1 MANEGRFEADLGLN
15 LNLSLDNAGVAK
27 VTNTLKE
34 IAKGKDL
41 QRYWKDVET
50 ATDNATKAM
59 ERYSRNTSSSKLA
72 ERFLKEI
79 NALKAISGNENL
91 SKLFPK
97 IDLNIDELIESAKK
111 IAPTINS
118 EFSISN
124 FSSAFK
130 TFDLLKEQG
139 LDLTDVFRKLSEYAE
154 LVSANIDLK
163 RENSSYRE
171 LLGNKDI
178 QGVQNYQNALEKLR
192 MEAEEIFESFLR
204 VNRISRTDF
213 WGDEK
218 FREYFSSI
226 KEGTMTATE
235 AISTFKAEYSYLLEG
250 DSTKNGFGLDVLQE
264 FSTKLTNILREVEDV
279 STKINDILSN
289 GVITKSMQNLSMD
302 STLSDSQR
310 SLFSNLLKD
319 EETLKTITSL
329 FQNLIEESNKTR
341 NTTLFDE
348 EQFNRLLILFEKIES
363 SLSSMKAV
371 FVDVGDGEEFSP
383 LLKMINNVQESIE
396 KLSTSVKG
404 IGLNMNIDIG
414 SDKELETQFQDKVS
428 KALIAYQRLFD
439 HIKMSGVGGSVI
451 NDAFFN
457 FDLNHFDTTIGKVK
471 ALQQFIDKTR
481 DDAKA
486 LYGGQDVL
494 KQDTDA
500 KFWNQASAALAQ
512 IKIVE
517 KKIKVSTDTS
527 PLENLFGG
535 KTDLTEVTT
544 QLGLIVTKLEEI
556 SANALEFKNIFKEG
570 FNVTASIEEIEKLTS
585 RVKELEDEL
594 SKVKVS
600 STSPV
605 ETNISSEN
613 SIADSKKELSNI
625 IDISSKFNKSL
636 DTTDKKYEKIKNDIL
651 TVVDLYKKMLSV
663 NDDFD
668 KYNEAYSKTYDYV
681 KKIGLEQNVYWNKI
695 WQGVKTGVENDNY
708 DDLINGIYS
717 GSIRENNSI
726 TEFNKEVI
734 KLDKILQ
741 ALYGKSINYKE
752 VFLDIFNKLR
762 DGAYSYDKALNK
774 IQEDMN
780 NKPSDLFNDMLYNEG
795 LYPSQLKDN
804 KPSLTIVEGQNKI
817 QEELDETVAKINN
830 VGKAY
835 DIMAYRGIEA
845 EEAVAK
851 ASKNYNGATHWSSDE
866 KIARGYGDIVT
877 SGNISL
883 KNAFEVDGNGAYWD
897 KIQILGDG
905 LEENSKKAIEF
916 STSIDKVYSE
926 LSTLLTLNSD
936 FNKFNPG
943 FALYSSIGEEISKLS
958 EEQKSQDDSESKITS
973 EKIQRLA
980 KIRDLYADLV
990 AEYDKF
996 SIDTSHPYGLKTTD
1010 ELTKYAQ
1017 ANGYDGAIY
1026 KNIIDAKHSPIISGN
1041 EYIETSNIIVS
1052 FYENQVE
1059 YLEKISRKG
1068 QEYIRENISNLN
1080 IDSPIEDV
1088 FQGDT
1093 EAFEMGKVAT
1103 AVDEAVQAKKDFAT
1117 ANEGVQDSVDGSKSK
1132 LELETELMERLAK
1145 SAREAADAKKEFVEA
1160 NKQIQDSVDDTGKS
1174 VKKDKYK
1181 NKSKI
1186 SEDEY
1191 TGKSDYYASIANQ
1204 KLKNSGTTILGETVS
1219 TELVDGLVKVTA
1231 KIKIVDGAWKTFSA
1245 KIDADGNMF
1254 EQRFRTITKGVD
1266 KLETELKNFGLETNP
1281 ALSYGETLKKAEEIR
1296 NSLKLDDSY
1305 TIKVDSNEL
1314 VTITQKLSDVKSSTT
1329 SVTQTFKSAQD
1340 AIEHFGKEA
1349 SSSAEKTTVALKGVK
1364 ASAES
1369 IGESVGES
1377 FNFESIDKSL
1387 DKYND
1392 KLRNF
1397 TVKPADGY
1405 RYPIYQKNIDDLT
1418 EKVSKLQTLRDNLS
1432 KKDINLISKE
1442 DIDEVNTLEKDI
1454 DELIFKMSK
1463 MSASEKGF
1471 DPLGADKAL
1480 EKINSELKKNSAMSK
1495 EAKRQIQGFYDDI
1508 RSGNPSKPI
1517 KDLLDDMYKLIQAER
1532 LAGRE
1537 GKSFMDIFKE
1547 KVVYGAAANLAGMIG
1562 IYDII
1567 NAGREGITVI
1577 RELDTALT
1585 EMRKVSDES
1594 LSSLERFQGI
1604 SFDLADDVGTTGKQI
1619 QDSTASWM
1627 RLGEAMSEAS
1637 ESAQVSNIL
1646 LNVSEFESID
1656 EATESLV
1663 AMSAAYKDLEKIE
1676 IVDVLN
1682 KIGNEYSISTDGIAT
1697 ALQDSA
1703 SALVTA
1709 NNDLNEAV
1717 ALITAGNAV
1726 TQDPN
1731 SVGAGM
1737 RTISLRLVG
1746 TEEAKAELEKLGEDV
1761 SDMVM
1766 TSSKVRETIMNA
1778 TKAASKDGK
1787 GFDILDANG
1796 NYKSTYEIMQGL
1808 ADLYDEIVAKDKE
1821 LGTNNL
1827 NLLLETI
1834 AGKNRA
1840 NIAASIL
1847 QNGDMLRSVY
1857 KDAQNSDGSAQE
1869 ELDKY
1874 LESIDGKMAK
1884 LENQAQEFWYK
1895 LIDSDTIKN
1904 GITLLTELL
1913 GLATD
1918 FVDTFGALGTAG
1930 VGIGAYLG
1938 IKNVGINM
1946 LVAY

>member
-1 MANEGRFEADLGLN
+1 MAGRVQWEAQVDSN
-15 LNLSLDNAGVAK
+15 VAK
-27 VTNTLKE
+27 LLSETKE
-34 IAKGKDL
+34 LRDQLDGIKKGN
-41 QRYWKDVET
+41 YEI
-50 ATDNATKAM
+50 
-59 ERYSRNTSSSKLA
+59 KLNIDDKKL
-72 ERFLKEI
+72 EKVISNLDKMLESLGKGTGDFKEF
-79 NALKAISGNENL
+79 ENL
-91 SKLFPK
+91 SKQ
-97 IDLNIDELIESAKK
+97 LNEIVSEVKELNKA
-111 IAPTINS
+111 
-118 EFSISN
+118 FS
-124 FSSAFK
+124 
-130 TFDLLKEQG
+130 G
-139 LDLTDVFRKLSEYAE
+139 
-154 LVSANIDLK
+154 
-163 RENSSYRE
+163 
-171 LLGNKDI
+171 
-178 QGVQNYQNALEKLR
+178 
-192 MEAEEIFESFLR
+192 
-204 VNRISRTDF
+204 
-213 WGDEK
+213 
-218 FREYFSSI
+218 
-226 KEGTMTATE
+226 
-235 AISTFKAEYSYLLEG
+235 
-250 DSTKNGFGLDVLQE
+250 
-264 FSTKLTNILREVEDV
+264 
-279 STKINDILSN
+279 INDSA
-289 GVITKSMQNLSMD
+289 V
-302 STLSDSQR
+302 
-310 SLFSNLLKD
+310 SNLLSSIQGIDK
-319 EETLKTITSL
+319 SL
-329 FQNLIEESNKTR
+329 
-341 NTTLFDE
+341 
-348 EQFNRLLILFEKIES
+348 S
-363 SLSSMKAV
+363 SLSEHITNVNKDFGSVGKNASDNVGQINEARKAT
-371 FVDVGDGEEFSP
+371 E
-383 LLKMINNVQESIE
+383 
-396 KLSTSVKG
+396 
-404 IGLNMNIDIG
+404 GLTEAT
-414 SDKELETQFQDKVS
+414 KEL
-428 KALIAYQRLFD
+428 
-439 HIKMSGVGGSVI
+439 
-451 NDAFFN
+451 
-457 FDLNHFDTTIGKVK
+457 
-471 ALQQFIDKTR
+471 
-481 DDAKA
+481 
-486 LYGGQDVL
+486 
-494 KQDTDA
+494 
-500 KFWNQASAALAQ
+500 
-512 IKIVE
+512 
-517 KKIKVSTDTS
+517 
-527 PLENLFGG
+527 
-535 KTDLTEVTT
+535 
-544 QLGLIVTKLEEI
+544 
-556 SANALEFKNIFKEG
+556 ANAQKNVGNK
-570 FNVTASIEEIEKLTS
+570 S
-585 RVKELEDEL
+585 
-594 SKVKVS
+594 
-600 STSPV
+600 
-605 ETNISSEN
+605 NISSEN

-996 SIDTSHPYGLKTTD
+996 SRDTSHPYGLKTTD

-1160 NKQIQDSVDDTGKS
+1160 NKQVQGSVDDTGKS

-1204 KLKNSGTTILGETVS
+1204 KLKNSGNTILGETVS

-1231 KIKIVDGAWKTFSA
+1231 KIKTADDTWKTFSA

-1254 EQRFRTITKGVD
+1254 EQRFRAITKGVD
-1266 KLETELKNFGLETNP
+1266 KLETELKNFGLDTNP
-1281 ALSYGETLKKAEEIR
+1281 ALTYGETLKKAEEIR
-1296 NSLKLDDSY
+1296 SSLKLDDSY

-1314 VTITQKLSDVKSSTT
+1314 VTITKKLSDVESSTT
-1329 SVTQTFKSAQD
+1329 SVTQTFKSAQE

-1349 SSSAEKTTVALKGVK
+1349 SSSAERTTVALKGVK

-1369 IGESVGES
+1369 IGEAVGES
-1377 FNFESIDKSL
+1377 LNFESIDKSL

-1397 TVKPADGY
+1397 TVKPADGH

-1418 EKVSKLQTLRDNLS
+1418 EKVSKLQTLRNNLS

-1495 EAKRQIQGFYDDI
+1495 EAKRQIQGFYDEI

-1547 KVVYGAAANLAGMIG
+1547 KVVYGAAANMAGMIG

-1567 NAGREGITVI
+1567 NVGRQGFETIK
-1577 RELDTALT
+1577 EYDKALT
-1585 EMRKVSDES
+1585 EMNKVSNES
-1594 LSSLERFQGI
+1594 IEILKEFQQE
-1604 SFDLADDVGTTGKQI
+1604 SFEVADSIGATASAI
-1619 QDSTASWM
+1619 QNSTADWM
-1627 RLGEAMSEAS
+1627 KLGYSLKDSAELSEWA
-1637 ESAQVSNIL
+1637 NIYA
-1646 LNVSEFESID
+1646 NVGDMEID
-1656 EATESLV
+1656 EATEHMVSSV
-1663 AMSAAYKDLEKIE
+1663 KAWSSEFANDIEASEAIVDRYNHIGNSYAITSADIGEAMETSAAALKAGGNSLNESLGL
-1676 IVDVLN
+1676 IVS
-1682 KIGNEYSISTDGIAT
+1682 GNLIQQDASTT
-1697 ALQDSA
+1697 A
-1703 SALVTA
+1703 SALKI
-1709 NNDLNEAV
+1709 L
-1717 ALITAGNAV
+1717 
-1726 TQDPN
+1726 
-1731 SVGAGM
+1731 
-1737 RTISLRLVG
+1737 SLRVRG
-1746 TEEAKAELEKLGEDV
+1746 AKADLEEMGETTEGLADSSSKMREEIQALTGVDIMLDEDTFKSTAQIIKEIGAVWDSMSDVSQAATLEKL
-1761 SDMVM
+1761 
-1766 TSSKVRETIMNA
+1766 
-1778 TKAASKDGK
+1778 
-1787 GFDILDANG
+1787 
-1796 NYKSTYEIMQGL
+1796 
-1808 ADLYDEIVAKDKE
+1808 
-1821 LGTNNL
+1821 
-1827 NLLLETI
+1827 

-1840 NIAASIL
+1840 STVAGLIENYELIDDVMKSAEE
-1847 QNGDMLRSVY
+1847 
-1857 KDAQNSDGSAQE
+1857 AQGSALKENQR
-1869 ELDKY
+1869 Y
-1874 LESIDGKMAK
+1874 VESIEGSLNRLSSAWDK
-1884 LENQAQEFWYK
+1884 LWVNENNREVITFF
-1895 LIDSDTIKN
+1895 IDLGR
-1904 GITLLTELL
+1904 GILEV
-1913 GLATD
+1913 
-1918 FVDTFGALGTAG
+1918 VDNVGILNTAIM
-1930 VGIGAYLG
+1930 GIGAFAG
-1938 IKNVGINM
+1938 IKNVGIGM